1 MKKLLLIGSNGMLGT
16 ALNHVLSQGCAVSTL
31 DRSQFDIAK
40 GEWNKLSV
48 AGFDYV
54 INAAGIINRRQ
65 EDSASF
71 YAVNS
76 IFPHALSALCARSG
90 VRLIHF
96 STDCV
101 FDGHQAPYFEN
112 SPKLAN
118 DVYGKSKSLGEPNL
132 ALVIRTSIIGPE
144 IQNFYNLLCWT
155 LSQDHINGF
164 TDHLWNGVTTLELS
178 LLVGR
183 IIKESLY
190 TEGVRHIFSDDF
202 SKYDLVKMI
211 CRNFR
216 HNATVSPARS
226 TVPRDTRLRTRHPDF
241 IRLLGIKGMEHQLAD
256 LLAVTDPNGRWINL
270 RSAVA

>member
-16 ALNHVLSQGCAVSTL
+16 ALNHVLSQRHAVSIL
-31 DRSQFDIAK
+31 DRSRFDIAK
-40 GEWNKLSV
+40 GNWDKLSI

-54 INAAGIINRRQ
+54 INAAGLINRRQ
-65 EDSASF
+65 EDDASF

-76 IFPHALSALCARSG
+76 VFPHVLSTVCARNG

-101 FDGHQAPYFEN
+101 FDGHQAPYFED
-112 SPKLAN
+112 SPKLAQ
-118 DVYGKSKSLGEPNL
+118 DVYGTSKSLGEPNL

-144 IQNFYNLLCWT
+144 ANNFYNLLCWT

-178 LLVGR
+178 QLVRR
-183 IIKESLY
+183 IIEESLY
-190 TEGVRHIFSDDF
+190 IEGVRHIFSDDF
-202 SKYDLVKMI
+202 SKYDLVKLI
-211 CRNFR
+211 CGSFR
-216 HNATVSPARS
+216 HNASVSPARS
-226 TVPRDTRLRTRHPDF
+226 AMPRDTRLGTRHPDF
-241 IRLLGIKGMEHQLAD
+241 VRSLGIQSMEHQLAD
-256 LLAVTDPNGRWINL
+256 LLAITNPKGRWINL